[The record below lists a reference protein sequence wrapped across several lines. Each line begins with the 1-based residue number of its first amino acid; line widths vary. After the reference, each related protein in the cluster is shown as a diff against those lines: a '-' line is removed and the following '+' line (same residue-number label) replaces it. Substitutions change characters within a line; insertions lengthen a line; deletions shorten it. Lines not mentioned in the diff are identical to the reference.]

1 MKTCYWLI
9 LTFFSHIALSDTRC
23 DAERGKKLYRKCA
36 ICHSLDP
43 SAPQGAGPNLH
54 AIMGKSVASGSNFP
68 FSQALEEK
76 GGIWND
82 ESLEVFLKN
91 PMKDVPGTVMAFAG
105 FKKEEDRKQI
115 ICHLRSASGQ

>member
-54 AIMGKSVASGSNFP
+54 AIMGKNVASGSDFS

-76 GGIWND
+76 GGTWND

>member
-1 MKTCYWLI
+1 MKICYLLI
-9 LTFFSHIALSDTRC
+9 LTFFSHMALSDASC
-23 DAERGKKLYRKCA
+23 DAERGKKLFGKCA
-36 ICHSLDP
+36 VCHSLDP

-54 AIMGKSVASGSNFP
+54 AIMGKSVASGSDFP

-76 GGIWND
+76 GGTWND

-91 PMKDVPGTVMAFAG
+91 PMKNVPGTVMAFAG

>member
-1 MKTCYWLI
+1 
-9 LTFFSHIALSDTRC
+9 
-23 DAERGKKLYRKCA
+23 
-36 ICHSLDP
+36 
-43 SAPQGAGPNLH
+43 
-54 AIMGKSVASGSNFP
+54 
-68 FSQALEEK
+68 LEEK
-76 GGIWND
+76 GGTWND